1 MNKSIYL
8 NFTDLNEEEQEAI
21 LLKAIDVIE
30 TDEAQVNEIIEMY
43 GSRTAEVIRERAE
56 REMYN
61 FNYVFN
67 I

>member
-1 MNKSIYL
+1 MNKTIYL
-8 NFTDLNEEEQEAI
+8 NFNDLNEEAQESI
-21 LLKAIDVIE
+21 LSAACQVIE
-30 TDEAQVNEIIEMY
+30 NDESQMNEIIEMF
-43 GSRTAEVIRERAE
+43 GSRSEEIIRERAE